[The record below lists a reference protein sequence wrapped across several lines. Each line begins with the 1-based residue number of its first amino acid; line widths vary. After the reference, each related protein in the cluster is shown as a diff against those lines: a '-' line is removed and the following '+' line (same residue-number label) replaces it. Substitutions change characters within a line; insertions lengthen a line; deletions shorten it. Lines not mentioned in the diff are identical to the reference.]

1 MISRHAEWKSE
12 RRRHLL
18 SWADSTAPKRAIW
31 RKRNRFYYEDE
42 TRFLKFLTRE
52 NARVLEIGCG
62 TGELLHS
69 LAPAFGVGIDISDAM
84 ISLAEANFPDLDF
97 ICGDIEN
104 LGDLASDLGTF
115 DFVVMAD
122 TIGYMEDVQE
132 VFSKMKP
139 FTNVETRIIVS
150 YHSQLWRPLI
160 RLAELVRMK
169 MPQPSQSWLSPESIE
184 HLLELSGYDI
194 VRREWRLLLPR
205 KFLGLGHLVNVTLGQ
220 IPGIRRL
227 SLKHYVVARP
237 RPHGIPAE
245 KPSLSIVIPCRN
257 EAGNIFHALSRLPN
271 FDTPV
276 EIIFVEGHSTDNT
289 REEIQKA
296 MKFFSNFN
304 VQLIDQ
310 LGSGKADAVWSGF
323 EVARNDILMILD
335 ADLTVAPE
343 DLVKFYNL
351 IATGQAEF
359 VNGTRLVYPTENG
372 SMRILNTVA
381 NHTFA
386 RIFSWLINQRVT
398 DTLCGT
404 KVLSSRNYSMIKD
417 GREYFGNFDPF
428 GDFDLIFGA
437 SKLNLKIIEL
447 PVRYA
452 DRSYGSTQISRFKD
466 GLLLFKMVLFGY
478 RKLRMT

>member
-18 SWADSTAPKRAIW
+18 TWADSTAPKRATW

-42 TRFLKFLTRE
+42 TRFLKFLTRK
-52 NARVLEIGCG
+52 NARILEIGCG
-62 TGELLHS
+62 TGELLYS
-69 LAPAFGVGIDISDAM
+69 LAPEFGVGIDISDAM
-84 ISLAEANFPDLDF
+84 ISIAKRNFPSLDF
-97 ICGDIEN
+97 ICGDVES
-104 LGDLASDLGTF
+104 LGELANNLGTF

-122 TIGYMEDVQE
+122 TIGYVEDVQG

-150 YHSQLWRPLI
+150 YYSQLWRPLI

-169 MPQPSQSWLSPESIE
+169 MPQPPQSWLSPDAIE
-184 HLLELSGYDI
+184 HLLELSGYEI
-194 VRREWRLLLPR
+194 VRRDWRLLSPR
-205 KFLGLGHLVNVTLGQ
+205 KLLGLGHLVNITLGQ
-220 IPGIRRL
+220 LPGVRRL

-237 RPHGIPAE
+237 RPYGILDK

-257 EAGNIFHALSRLPN
+257 EAGNIIHALSRLPN
-271 FDTPV
+271 FDTSV

-296 MKFFSNFN
+296 MKVFSSFD
-304 VQLIDQ
+304 VQLLDQ
-310 LGSGKADAVWSGF
+310 PGSGKADAVWSGF

-343 DLVKFYNL
+343 DLVKFYDL

-372 SMRILNTVA
+372 SMRLLNTVA
-381 NHTFA
+381 NHAFA
-386 RIFSWLINQRVT
+386 RVFSWLINQRVT

-404 KVLSSRNYSMIKD
+404 KVLSSRNYSMIKE

-437 SKLNLKIIEL
+437 SKLNLKIVEL

-466 GLLLFKMVLFGY
+466 GLLLLKMVLFGY
-478 RKLRMT
+478 RKLKMT